1 MRDYFDGPGDNQGVH
16 INSGI
21 CNKAFYLVAS
31 DIGTPK
37 AAKVWYHA
45 LQNLWPTATFND
57 AVDVIVESARIMTKT
72 GVVPE
77 GTTQTVRLGLK
88 EVGLPH

>member
-1 MRDYFDGPGDNQGVH
+1 M
-16 INSGI
+16 
-21 CNKAFYLVAS
+21 
-31 DIGTPK
+31 
-37 AAKVWYHA
+37 
-45 LQNLWPTATFND
+45 QNLWPTATFNDAVDVIVESARND

-77 GTTQTVRLGLK
+77 GTTQTVRLGFK